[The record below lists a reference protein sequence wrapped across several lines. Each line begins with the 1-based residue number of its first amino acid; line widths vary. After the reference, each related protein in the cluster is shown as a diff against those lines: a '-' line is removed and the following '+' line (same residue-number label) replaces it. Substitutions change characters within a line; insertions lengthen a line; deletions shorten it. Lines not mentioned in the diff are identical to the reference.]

1 MRNLYKEFESVSAY
15 LDEELGVT
23 ERTIVEENL
32 RTSSK
37 LKEKFSEYKKVK
49 EKINSIKPLPEDYY
63 FEQRLVERIRSNKPS
78 RFGFFKKKP
87 VIVFAVLAVA
97 LMIVFRA
104 NPSFFTDFLSE
115 QKEGIIDLYT
125 ENLKPIIFADNIT
138 NDDIFNLAFNKI
150 FPIDKER
157 TQLLELSK
165 DEFGNQ
171 VFEVKYASAFASA
184 IDLDYFVKSLNL
196 NHKQKVQVDSILESY
211 SDDIGSNVL
220 VNDEDVVVVNPQ
232 IWHYQNALKADLLT
246 FAANT
251 NKVAASRIF
260 PVEFKPEV
268 FQNYSKG
275 VINEINKSNKD
286 IYCFI
291 TPDSV
296 FYHGLEIDKQKMK
309 KEIEEFKKEVKKN
322 KDNLSKL
329 KDFKID
335 VKVFPPSH
343 KFNKEFKIEID
354 SNRFKVEIPQGLMNG
369 SFFDS
374 LDIVLDDALIHM
386 KDFNMGLRMDSIIK
400 KNKEAFKQW
409 GDSVHANSK
418 QFKKKF
424 KWESGDSNF
433 DPKNLEEEL
442 RSSLKFYFNDSLRI
456 ELPKELNLEM
466 EAFREQMES
475 LRKEMDNLQKE
486 LKKKRKID
494 KEKKPVEI

>member
-15 LDEELGVT
+15 VDDELGAT
-23 ERTIVEENL
+23 ERTILEENL
-32 RTSSK
+32 KTSAK
-37 LKEKFSEYKKVK
+37 LKEKLTEYKKVK

-78 RFGFFKKKP
+78 KFGFFKKKP
-87 VIVFAVLAVA
+87 VIAFAVLAVA
-97 LMIVFRA
+97 FMIVFRT
-104 NPSFFTDFLSE
+104 NPSLFTDFLSE
-115 QKEGIIDLYT
+115 QKDELIGLYT
-125 ENLKPIIFADNIT
+125 ENLKPIIFAGNIT
-138 NDDIFNLAFNKI
+138 NDDIFNFAFNKI

-157 TQLLELSK
+157 SQLLELSK

-171 VFEVKYASAFASA
+171 VFEVKYASAFASP

-196 NHKQKVQVDSILESY
+196 NNRQKGQVDSILESY

-220 VNDEDVVVVNPQ
+220 VNDDNVVIVNPQ
-232 IWHYQNALKADLLT
+232 IWHYQNALKADLLS

-251 NKVAASRIF
+251 NKVTASRIF

-268 FQNYSKG
+268 FQNYSRG
-275 VINEINKSNKD
+275 VIKEINKSNQD

-296 FYHGLEIDKQKMK
+296 FYHGLEIDKEKMK
-309 KEIEEFKKEVKKN
+309 KEIEEFKREMKKN
-322 KDNLSKL
+322 KDHLSKL
-329 KDFKID
+329 KDFRID
-335 VKVFPPSH
+335 VKVFPPTYKYH
-343 KFNKEFKIEID
+343 KDLKIEID
-354 SNRFKVEIPQGLMNG
+354 SNRFRVEIPHGFPENN
-369 SFFDS
+369 FFDS
-374 LDIVLDDALIHM
+374 LDIVLEDALIHM

-400 KNKEAFKQW
+400 KNKEAFKHW
-409 GDSVHANSK
+409 NDSAHADSK

-424 KWESGDSNF
+424 KWESDDSNF

-466 EAFREQMES
+466 EAFREQMEN

-486 LKKKRKID
+486 LQKRK
-494 KEKKPVEI
+494 KQEKSKTPVEI